1 MSVSV
6 PCWHGEPMTPTGGP
20 AGEPA
25 GGTWAGE
32 VIVAACVVAA
42 LLPMG
47 LLHVSGT
54 GSIAPMTDVISD
66 YVFLPG
72 GYALLGA
79 AAVGLAVA
87 CLALATGLR
96 QAGLPRPRVPAALFV
111 SAAVALVLV
120 AVFPTHPAG
129 TSPGMVSTVHRA
141 AGGWVFAVLPLAAWL
156 VARRARSVPAWA
168 PAAPALSWA
177 AGIAGVLSAFF
188 VLNHVP
194 IVIGG
199 SPVFPLLGGVQRVL
213 CAAVMV
219 VLVMTARATRLAVD
233 RVGSTGPVP
242 VPSQLRGAA

>member
-1 MSVSV
+1 V
-6 PCWHGEPMTPTGGP
+6 PCWHGDPMTATGGS

-32 VIVAACVVAA
+32 AIVVACAVVA
-42 LLPMG
+42 LLPLG
-47 LLHVSGT
+47 VLHLSGI
-54 GSIAPMTDVISD
+54 GSIDPMTDVISD

-72 GYALLGA
+72 GYALLGVA
-79 AAVGLAVA
+79 AISLAVG
-87 CLALATGLR
+87 CLATAAGLSR
-96 QAGLPRPRVPAALFV
+96 AGLPAPRVPAALFA

-129 TSPGMVSTVHRA
+129 TTPGLVSTVHRI
-141 AGGWVFAVLPLAAWL
+141 AGGWVFTVLPAAAWL

-168 PAAPALSWA
+168 PAAPALA
-177 AGIAGVLSAFF
+177 LGAGVAGVISAFF

-194 IVIGG
+194 IVIAG
-199 SPVFPLLGGVQRVL
+199 SPLFPLLGGVQRVL

-233 RVGSTGPVP
+233 RVDCTGPVP

>member
-1 MSVSV
+1 
-6 PCWHGEPMTPTGGP
+6 MTPTGGS

-32 VIVAACVVAA
+32 AIVIACVTAA
-42 LLPMG
+42 LLPLG
-47 LLHVSGT
+47 LLHLSGS
-54 GSIAPMTDVISD
+54 GSIDPMTDVISD

-79 AAVGLAVA
+79 AALGLAVA
-87 CLALATGLR
+87 CLAIAAGLR
-96 QAGLPRPRVPAALFV
+96 RAGLPAPQVPAALFV

-129 TSPGMVSTVHRA
+129 TTPGLVSTVHRA
-141 AGGWVFAVLPLAAWL
+141 AGGWVFAVLPLASWL
-156 VARRARSVPAWA
+156 VARRARAVPAWA
-168 PAAPALSWA
+168 PAAPALSR
-177 AGIAGVLSAFF
+177 GAGVAGVISTFF

-194 IVIGG
+194 IVIAG
-199 SPVFPLLGGVQRVL
+199 SPVFPLIGGVQRVL

-233 RVGSTGPVP
+233 RVDCTGPVP
-242 VPSQLRGAA
+242 VPGQLRGAA